1 LDIVYSL
8 EIGAVAAVAAILGSM
23 LGLGGGVFLVPILT
37 LFFGIDPKF
46 AVGASAV
53 VVVTNSVVGSTNH
66 LRIRFTNPRLAML
79 LQIATAAGAI
89 AGALYGVLADPRVIY
104 IVLGAV
110 LVYAAV
116 SMVVRSERQV
126 TAPPPG
132 APDSLKLGAAFRDP
146 AIKEDVG
153 YIPINVGWGMGVGV
167 GAGVI
172 SGMLGVGG
180 GVVMVPVMNLL
191 MRVPVKAAVGTSTF
205 MVGMT
210 SVATAF
216 VFYSRGF
223 IDPTLVVPAIIG
235 VFLGGQIG
243 SRLTRRIKAQRLAL
257 LFALI
262 LLYLGLS
269 LLLRAFGVEMPGQA

>member
-1 LDIVYSL
+1 VEIVYSL

-37 LFFGIDPKF
+37 LFFGIDPKL

-66 LRIRFTNPRLAML
+66 LRSRFTNPRLAML
-79 LQIATAAGAI
+79 LQIATATGAI
-89 AGALYGVLADPRVIY
+89 AGALFGVVADPRIIY
-104 IVLGAV
+104 GVFGVVL
-110 LVYAAV
+110 LYAAV
-116 SMVVRSERQV
+116 SMVVRRVHAIS
-126 TAPPPG
+126 APPLDT
-132 APDSLKLGAAFRDP
+132 PDPWRLGAAFRDP
-146 AIKEDVG
+146 AIGSDVG
-153 YIPINVGWGMGVGV
+153 YIPAHVTRGMGVGV

-180 GVVMVPVMNLL
+180 GVIMVPAMNLW
-191 MRVPVKAAVGTSTF
+191 MATPVKAAVGTSTF

-216 VFYSRGF
+216 VFYSQGK
-223 IDPTLVVPAIIG
+223 IDPTLVVPAIVG

-243 SRLTRRIKAQRLAL
+243 SRLTRRLRAQRLAL
-257 LFALI
+257 IFSVI
-262 LLYLGLS
+262 LLYLGAS
-269 LLLRAFGVEMPGQA
+269 LILRAFGVHLPGQS